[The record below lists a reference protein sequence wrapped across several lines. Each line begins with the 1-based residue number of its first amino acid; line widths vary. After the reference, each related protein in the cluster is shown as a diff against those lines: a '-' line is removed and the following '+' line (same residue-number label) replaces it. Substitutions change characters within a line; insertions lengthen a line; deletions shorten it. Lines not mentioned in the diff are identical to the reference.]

1 MYLLSYYRLWGI
13 TTLPFQFCNCSTN
26 FTVSIC
32 KIGIGIAKVEKV
44 YILTSG
50 IEQLELAN
58 QVTVLLIDMV

>member
-1 MYLLSYYRLWGI
+1 M
-13 TTLPFQFCNCSTN
+13 PFQFCNCSTN

-58 QVTVLLIDMV
+58 QVTVLLIDIV